1 MIFSRSMLI
10 EFAVVGLI
18 AISLAGIEVHYAM
31 TMVSQQ
37 VALAAASGGSLSPEV
52 VHMIRTT
59 AAPLA
64 VVLNVA
70 LIHFHA
76 FNYMTEIRKHSD
88 DDTVLA
94 QVRITVWVYECI
106 SCIAVLATVI
116 MVLQATR

>member
-1 MIFSRSMLI
+1 MII

-18 AISLAGIEVHYAM
+18 AICLAGIEVHYAM
-31 TMVSQQ
+31 TTVSQQ
-37 VALAAASGGSLSPEV
+37 VALASASGGTISREV
-52 VHMIRTT
+52 LHMIRTT

-70 LIHFHA
+70 LIHLHA
-76 FNYMTEIRKHSD
+76 FNYMREIRKYSD
-88 DDTVLA
+88 DDAVLA
-94 QVRITVWVYECI
+94 QVRKTVWVYECI